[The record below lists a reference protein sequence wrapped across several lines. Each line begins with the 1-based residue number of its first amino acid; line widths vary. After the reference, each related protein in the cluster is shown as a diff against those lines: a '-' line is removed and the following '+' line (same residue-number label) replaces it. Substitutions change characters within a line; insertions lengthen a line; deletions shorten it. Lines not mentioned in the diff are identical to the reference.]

1 MSLLNWALRSQIYTK
16 NIWIELGKKQR
27 DNTLSWQACFVIR
40 SFFGSYFYI
49 LSTVIRKNGNIDFFI
64 KIKNKKICIYI
75 YIYIY
80 ISIYIINS
88 RSFWL
93 IRKFSLSVPYEI
105 YGEPYG
111 EYAHC
116 YCVKDLKTK
125 KYQGFYCHPQI
136 CKSFLT

>member
-80 ISIYIINS
+80 LHKYLYHQLKELLTDKEIFLVSTIRNLWWTVWRICTLLLCKGFKDQEISGI
-88 RSFWL
+88 L
-93 IRKFSLSVPYEI
+93 LSS
-105 YGEPYG
+105 
-111 EYAHC
+111 AN
-116 YCVKDLKTK
+116 L
-125 KYQGFYCHPQI
+125 
-136 CKSFLT
+136 